1 MWCQSSMGMISNF
14 QETCY
19 LYQLGSWQFVIVCKL
34 GQIYQLQ
41 DWWMGH
47 IHGAFSNIKY
57 NSYGGAWPNAISL
70 NMIIPPW
77 LRCLGFIVNIFF
89 DTYACVIWL
98 ASIKRTMQHAIS
110 LTHSQPT
117 DMGTRPCECRDHLT
131 LPVCARACAVHPA
144 SASVRW
150 RPAKKPPS
158 NILITPVVPHPKQWD
173 NGSLNQQKLQTH
185 HTPSPLQCDEHNV
198 GMVLHPPWPP
208 WLFKSLAVLA
218 YNMTYYVYVYIHKL
232 YLYRYWYPFHVQ
244 FPCMVLESNPLI
256 TTLQL
261 SSEHQDKLHPGLV
274 KPLRLN
280 AWQQLCYQ
288 FQQGQKLKS
297 DFRQWHRC
305 KARLPNQGH
314 RWVRT
319 QVLQII
325 KV

>member
-150 RPAKKPPS
+150 CPAKKPPS

-173 NGSLNQQKLQTH
+173 NGSLNQRKIADTSHAFTSSVRRAQRGDGV
-185 HTPSPLQCDEHNV
+185 TPSMAPMALQV
-198 GMVLHPPWPP
+198 SGSA
-208 WLFKSLAVLA
+208 SLQHD
-218 YNMTYYVYVYIHKL
+218 I
-232 YLYRYWYPFHVQ
+232 
-244 FPCMVLESNPLI
+244 
-256 TTLQL
+256 
-261 SSEHQDKLHPGLV
+261 
-274 KPLRLN
+274 LRIRI
-280 AWQQLCYQ
+280 Y
-288 FQQGQKLKS
+288 
-297 DFRQWHRC
+297 
-305 KARLPNQGH
+305 
-314 RWVRT
+314 T
-319 QVLQII
+319 
-325 KV
+325 